1 MLQLFLDTFFKNW
14 ATFCSSIWSHCLR
27 GNVLKDDCKSVESRI
42 TISRDYLKAER
53 ERRSWMPAL
62 RRCWLIITYLSRSH
76 SVSVTRYTRPFTGV
90 KICQGV
96 LEIFQETHKN
106 LIMANLATLTLPNVS
121 MAERSKLFRNFF
133 VTTNRCIEVF
143 GICNDWSM
151 ELFRYLPNTS
161 SNKFR
166 YCQS

>member
-1 MLQLFLDTFFKNW
+1 MLQLFLDTFWKNW

-76 SVSVTRYTRPFTGV
+76 SVSVTRYTWP
-90 KICQGV
+90 
-96 LEIFQETHKN
+96 ETHKN
-106 LIMANLATLTLPNVS
+106 LIIANLATLTLPNVS
-121 MAERSKLFRNFF
+121 NERSKLFRNFF
-133 VTTNRCIEVF
+133 VLVHYTIFLC
-143 GICNDWSM
+143 GNDRAM
-151 ELFRYLPNTS
+151 
-161 SNKFR
+161 
-166 YCQS
+166 

>member
-1 MLQLFLDTFFKNW
+1 MLQLFLDTFWKNW

-76 SVSVTRYTRPFTGV
+76 SVSVTRYTWP
-90 KICQGV
+90 
-96 LEIFQETHKN
+96 ETHKN
-106 LIMANLATLTLPNVS
+106 LIIANLATLTLPNVS
-121 MAERSKLFRNFF
+121 NERSKLFRNFF

-151 ELFRYLPNTS
+151 ELFR
-161 SNKFR
+161 
-166 YCQS
+166 